1 LTGKETQG
9 QTPGMSS
16 APSDREG
23 FDAFYARR
31 RAWLIKAL
39 RPIVG
44 SDAEDVAQ
52 DSFLALF
59 QRWDVISR
67 YDSPEAWLRRIAI
80 RAAIRRR
87 TRDIA
92 RSGLEA
98 TSAGR
103 NNGTAHVDLSAPL
116 LVSVL
121 GSLPE
126 ADREALV
133 LRHLADRPLGE
144 VAERLGVSE
153 ATARVRLL
161 RARRRALEEASGLR
175 GRWVLETTWRRPA
188 LAAELRDHGFEHA
201 LDTVMDDLEECGR
214 IQTHLRLDGRGRF
227 LMTNREDMHLDH
239 GRFLFD
245 GHRLTLHS
253 DGYPGGV
260 VHEASMDSDVVILR
274 QVENRN
280 PLVKGAPDA
289 AFQFAL
295 LGSAPLRWESPEPR
309 SA

>member
-1 LTGKETQG
+1 MPST
-9 QTPGMSS
+9 
-16 APSDREG
+16 PSDRAG
-23 FDAFYARR
+23 FDEFYARR
-31 RAWLIKAL
+31 RAWLIRAL
-39 RPIVG
+39 RPIAG

-52 DSFLALF
+52 DSMLALF
-59 QRWDVISR
+59 QRWDVVSR
-67 YDSPEAWLRRIAI
+67 YDSPEAWLRRIAV

-92 RSGLEA
+92 RPGIEAAAHGRRSGA
-98 TSAGR
+98 TEVDVSA
-103 NNGTAHVDLSAPL
+103 SL
-116 LVSVL
+116 LASVL

-126 ADREALV
+126 ADQEALV
-133 LRHLADRPLGE
+133 LRHLADRPMGE

-153 ATARVRLL
+153 AAARVRLL
-161 RARRRALEEASGLR
+161 RARRRALDEMSGVR
-175 GRWVLETTWRRPA
+175 GSWVLETTWRGPA
-188 LAAELRDHGFEHA
+188 LARQLRDHGFEDA
-201 LDTVMDDLEECGR
+201 LDTVLDDLEECGPV
-214 IQTHLRLDGRGRF
+214 QTHLRLDGRGRF

-245 GHRLTLHS
+245 GRRLTLHS

-260 VHEASMDSDVVILR
+260 AHEASMDGNILVLS

-295 LGSAPLRWESPEPR
+295 LGSAPLRWTSSEPQT
-309 SA
+309 A